1 MDATLKYVI
10 TWEDGKL
17 EEMYLTPTQAHN
29 LKNTKPVKSVVF
41 D

>member
-1 MDATLKYVI
+1 VDATLKYLI
-10 TWEDGKL
+10 TWDDGKV

-29 LKNTKPVKSVVF
+29 LKNTKLVKSVVF